1 MTNKKTIFFFQNYRS
16 FLKDYLKELPK
27 SHGVLKTWAEQL
39 KVHST
44 LVSQVMIGKRD
55 FTEEQALD
63 LADFIGLRP
72 LEKDYFLEL
81 LRLERAGTQ
90 NLKKY
95 YQSKIK
101 DLSSKALKLSERIET
116 ERKLTEQESAIF
128 YSSWI
133 YSAIRLSCSIDQ
145 GMTIDEIS
153 DMIQVPRPQ
162 VLAAIEFLRDSGF
175 VKQNGARFEIGT
187 QYTHLGKG
195 SPYLN
200 RHHANWRIKAL
211 QKLDHVT
218 DQELIYT
225 APFSVSE
232 KDFAVIREQMVN
244 VIQDFLKTV
253 KASHGETVACFNL
266 DLFKVINK

>member
-1 MTNKKTIFFFQNYRS
+1 MNDKKSIFFFSNYRS
-16 FLKDYLKELPK
+16 FLKNYLKELPK
-27 SHGVLKTWAEQL
+27 SHGVLKAWAEHL

-55 FTEEQALD
+55 FTEEQALE
-63 LADFIGLRP
+63 LTDFIGLGS

-95 YQSKIK
+95 YQTKIK
-101 DLSSKALKLSERIET
+101 DISTKALKLSERIEV

-133 YSAIRLSCSIDQ
+133 YSAIRLCCSIDE
-145 GMTIDEIS
+145 GLTIDEIS
-153 DMIQVPRPQ
+153 GLLQVPRPQ
-162 VLAAIEFLRDSGF
+162 VLSAIEFLRESGF

-195 SPYLN
+195 
-200 RHHANWRIKAL
+200 
-211 QKLDHVT
+211 
-218 DQELIYT
+218 
-225 APFSVSE
+225 
-232 KDFAVIREQMVN
+232 
-244 VIQDFLKTV
+244 
-253 KASHGETVACFNL
+253 
-266 DLFKVINK
+266 